1 MENKECCNTDE
12 ACCKKVEPETE
23 VKEETKEP
31 EVEPK
36 EPAQKIVVVEKL
48 LIKGLHYIIRL
59 KTDPNC
65 QRAYLK
71 RVTDRCYQFTLQNG
85 DEWWQTHEVFHNNFD
100 IIEKFKR

>member
-1 MENKECCNTDE
+1 MTEKECCKADE
-12 ACCKKVEPETE
+12 PCCKEEAKPETE
-23 VKEETKEP
+23 VKEE
-31 EVEPK
+31 PK
-36 EPAQKIVVVEKL
+36 EQEQKIVVVEKL

-71 RVTDRCYQFTLQNG
+71 RVTDKCYQFILQNG